1 LAAFCESL
9 GTKLTSEELEAAL
22 LILDESGDGNIS
34 YEEFAEWWL
43 DE

>member
-1 LAAFCESL
+1 L
-9 GTKLTSEELEAAL
+9 GTKLKPDELEAAL